1 MHCDDT
7 SVVAR
12 FIAQVIGGELECMQE
27 DGAAAVVSC
36 GRSGR
41 MSKAQ
46 SPWTASAG
54 VHPKTRFGR
63 RATAVTRP
71 IYILPKRPYGI
82 APTGSI
88 MRWMTD
94 GWRTEL
100 TSRAAAKRSSNEL
113 STSANSSKILMGPT
127 FVVRLRKLQ
136 PSSFISLADAS
147 GASCADLLLTAA
159 SLRWRC
165 STGFLLVLPSFVGA
179 SLVCPS

>member
-100 TSRAAAKRSSNEL
+100 TARAAAKRSSNEL
-113 STSANSSKILMGPT
+113 STSANSSKILTGPGPT

-136 PSSFISLADAS
+136 PSSLISLADAS
-147 GASCADLLLTAA
+147 GGVSSDDLLLMGGSTC
-159 SLRWRC
+159 RRR
-165 STGFLLVLPSFVGA
+165 STGFLLV
-179 SLVCPS
+179 

>member
-46 SPWTASAG
+46 SPWTASAR

-71 IYILPKRPYGI
+71 IQRPYGI

-88 MRWMTD
+88 IRWMTD

-113 STSANSSKILMGPT
+113 STAANSSKILMGPT

-136 PSSFISLADAS
+136 PSSFISFADAS
-147 GASCADLLLTAA
+147 GVFSAGLLLTPG
-159 SLRWRC
+159 SVCRRC
-165 STGFLLVLPSFVGA
+165 STGFLWV
-179 SLVCPS
+179 